1 MDLPS
6 YTDEQLSHIWE
17 SCLSQ
22 LKSKISLVEYNSF
35 IMALTLRDIQ
45 DDVAYLTASEPFV
58 LGIIEKKYYDAVRST
73 LIEVTKR
80 YLTVQFLE
88 EDKYEKKSEMLFN
101 ENSDTFESHL
111 NKQFTFNSFI
121 IGNNNRMACA
131 AALAIADS
139 PGTAYNPFFV
149 YGQSG
154 LGKTHLMHAIGNQ
167 ILANDPTKKVLYV
180 SSETFTTEFVE
191 AITHKKNDE
200 FRNKY
205 RNIDVLLIDDIQFL
219 SKMERT
225 QEEFFYTFNALYESK
240 RQIVISCDT
249 PINKLEVLEDRL
261 RTRFACGLIADVQA
275 PDYETKV
282 AILNQKASEKDLEVD
297 NEILDY
303 IASYTGENI
312 RELEGVINHLSLA
325 LHQGREITMNL
336 AKEAL
341 KHIAVNDLHEITA
354 GVIIDDVSRFFN
366 ISVEDLMSKKRTR
379 ELVFPRQ
386 IAMYLCR
393 TLTEMSYPDIGKAFN
408 GKDHTTVM
416 HACEQIAKQVEIN
429 PDMQRTMEELK
440 RNIKNEDSFHI

>member
-1 MDLPS
+1 
-6 YTDEQLSHIWE
+6 
-17 SCLSQ
+17 
-22 LKSKISLVEYNSF
+22 
-35 IMALTLRDIQ
+35 
-45 DDVAYLTASEPFV
+45 
-58 LGIIEKKYYDAVRST
+58 
-73 LIEVTKR
+73 
-80 YLTVQFLE
+80 
-88 EDKYEKKSEMLFN
+88 
-101 ENSDTFESHL
+101 
-111 NKQFTFNSFI
+111 
-121 IGNNNRMACA
+121 
-131 AALAIADS
+131 
-139 PGTAYNPFFV
+139 
-149 YGQSG
+149 
-154 LGKTHLMHAIGNQ
+154 MHAIGNQ

-180 SSETFTTEFVE
+180 SSETFTTEFIE
-191 AITHKKNDE
+191 AITNKKNEE

-219 SKMERT
+219 AKAERT
-225 QEEFFYTFNALYESK
+225 QEEFFYTFNALFESK

-325 LHQGREITMNL
+325 LHQGREITINL
-336 AKEAL
+336 AKEAM

-354 GVIIDDVSRFFN
+354 GVIIDDVSRFFD
-366 ISVEDLMSKKRTR
+366 ISVDDLMSKKRTK

-416 HACEQIAKQVEIN
+416 HACEQISKQVEIN
-429 PDMQRTMEELK
+429 PELQRTMDELK
-440 RNIKNEDSFHI
+440 RNIKSDESLHN

>member
-1 MDLPS
+1 MDMPS

-22 LKSKISLVEYNSF
+22 LKSTIPSVHYNSF
-35 IMALTLRDIQ
+35 ISALTLKDFK
-45 DDVAYLTASEPFV
+45 DDVVYFTVPDPFFLT
-58 LGIIEKKYYDAVRST
+58 IIEKKYHDIIRTT

-80 YLTVQFLE
+80 YLTVQFFE
-88 EDKYEKKSEMLFN
+88 ASKYENQREEQTKVEDGS
-101 ENSDTFESHL
+101 FETHL
-111 NKQFTFNSFI
+111 NKQFTFDSFI

-139 PGTAYNPFFV
+139 PGTAYNPFFI

-167 ILANDPTKKVLYV
+167 ILANDPNKKILYV
-180 SSETFTTEFVE
+180 SSETFTTEFVD

-249 PINKLEVLEDRL
+249 PLNKLEVLEDRL
-261 RTRFACGLIADVQA
+261 RTRFACGLIADVQP

-366 ISVEDLMSKKRTR
+366 ISVEDLMSKKRTK

-416 HACEQIAKQVEIN
+416 HACEQISKQVEIN
-429 PDMQRTMEELK
+429 PDLQKNMDEIK
-440 RNIKNEDSFHI
+440 RNIKSEDSFH

>member
-1 MDLPS
+1 MDMPS

-22 LKSKISLVEYNSF
+22 LKATIPSVHYNSF
-35 IMALTLRDIQ
+35 ISALTLKDFK
-45 DDVAYLTASEPFV
+45 DDVVYFTVPDPFFLT
-58 LGIIEKKYYDAVRST
+58 IIEKKYHDVIRNT

-80 YLTVQFLE
+80 YLTVQFF
-88 EDKYEKKSEMLFN
+88 DASKYEEQKEEQEKAEEGS
-101 ENSDTFESHL
+101 FETHL
-111 NKQFTFNSFI
+111 NKQFTFDSFI

-139 PGTAYNPFFV
+139 PGTAYNPFFI

-167 ILANDPTKKVLYV
+167 ILANDPTKKILYV
-180 SSETFTTEFVE
+180 SSETFTTEFVD

-249 PINKLEVLEDRL
+249 PLNKLEVLEDRL

-341 KHIAVNDLHEITA
+341 KHIAVNDLHKITA

-366 ISVEDLMSKKRTR
+366 ISVDDLMSKKRTK

-416 HACEQIAKQVEIN
+416 HACEQISKQVETN
-429 PDMQRTMEELK
+429 PDLQRTMDEIK
-440 RNIKNEDSFHI
+440 RNIKND